1 MRSAVSAFRSILLAL
16 VAALSLAACVKK
28 GGEAVVLDR
37 DYIPAT
43 YSTAA
48 GEEGRELVA
57 EQWILRVRMQDDAK
71 RIRVSVDLPAWEK
84 AKPGDRV
91 KVSYSQGKYTGTVW
105 AAELK

>member
-1 MRSAVSAFRSILLAL
+1 MRSAVSVFISTFLAL

-28 GGEAVVLDR
+28 GGEAVVVER

-43 YSTAA
+43 YSSAV

-57 EQWILRVRMQDDAK
+57 EQWILLVRMRDDAK
-71 RIRVSVDLPAWEK
+71 RIRVSVDLPEWEK
-84 AKPGDRV
+84 AKAGDRV

-105 AAELK
+105 VAELK